1 VIGIPAG
8 KDAASDRDRKRGLTA
23 VAPPGHSPAY
33 FPPMTGRLCT
43 GCGRSTPEA
52 ALRCPSCG
60 GLLPPLSGGDPA
72 AGLAEEVARAL
83 GPGYEVEDVIG
94 RGGYAVVFCVH
105 DQHLDRKLAAKALF
119 PEFAAVS
126 AIAERFRREA
136 QMAARLSHPNIVPIY
151 FVGRE
156 GDVPCLV
163 MPLVEGEPLSARL
176 RREGQLILP
185 IALGV
190 ARDVAAALD
199 FAHHANVVHRDVK
212 PDNILLEFA
221 TGRSLLTDFGIAKAL
236 ASDSVV
242 TASGVIIGTPHYVSP
257 EQAAGDR
264 ELDARS
270 DIYSLGVVVY
280 EMLAGAPP
288 FDSTSVQAI
297 FHQHATAPVPPLGAR
312 RAEVTD
318 EMEAA
323 IVRALEKEP
332 ANRFAG
338 AGEFVRALEQ
348 AAGGTSLR
356 RSGGTLV
363 EVQGTGDSSVF
374 RTLNPA
380 AATSDIATAMDVTS
394 MAEAARAA
402 EARAIAAVERVDG
415 QGLLDTIRALGT
427 RTRDP
432 YPALREPVR
441 EALSH
446 LARHDGVVETLAA
459 TWRRGSERQ
468 QAAAEE
474 SLALLLPDCAE
485 ILLRLAR
492 RDRSPALVLLA
503 DRVGALDD
511 AGANA
516 LARDPS
522 AGVVQAFAT
531 ALIESLRPTAIIER
545 WLAAAIRHPN
555 PDARTHVLGVAA
567 ARGGVLAEHIGRLGA
582 TDAAPAVRLAAIRA
596 LGASRRREVLP
607 LLAQAL
613 QRPAADEQLASTEA
627 LGQIHAR
634 ETVPLLVGL
643 FDRTRLMRKER
654 GALQQAAARA
664 LAQLPRE
671 LTKDA
676 LVQLAQDKDPTVA
689 GIARDALGN

>member
-1 VIGIPAG
+1 
-8 KDAASDRDRKRGLTA
+8 
-23 VAPPGHSPAY
+23 
-33 FPPMTGRLCT
+33 MTGRLCT

-52 ALRCPSCG
+52 ALRCPSCNA
-60 GLLPPLSGGDPA
+60 LLPPLTGADSTA
-72 AGLAEEVARAL
+72 QLAEDVARAL
-83 GPGYEVEDVIG
+83 GPDYEVEDVIG
-94 RGGYAVVFCVH
+94 RGGYAVVFRVH
-105 DQHLDRKLAAKALF
+105 DKRLDRKLAAKALF
-119 PEFAAVS
+119 PEFAAVT

-136 QMAARLSHPNIVPIY
+136 QMAARLMHPNIVPIY

-176 RREGQLILP
+176 RREGQLIIP

-199 FAHHANVVHRDVK
+199 FAHHAHVVHRDVK

-270 DIYSLGVVVY
+270 DVYSLGVVVY

-297 FHQHATAPVPPLGAR
+297 FHQHTTAPVPALGAR
-312 RAEVTD
+312 RADVTD
-318 EMEAA
+318 DMEAA
-323 IVRALEKEP
+323 VRRALEKDP
-332 ANRFAG
+332 AKRFAG
-338 AGEFVRALEQ
+338 AGEFVRALDQ
-348 AAGGTSLR
+348 GAGQTSLR

-363 EVQGTGDSSVF
+363 AVQGTADASVF

-380 AATSDIATAMDVTS
+380 AASDVETAMDVSS

-402 EARAIAAVERVDG
+402 EARAIAAVDRVDG
-415 QGLLDTIRALGT
+415 QGLLDTLRALGK
-427 RTRDP
+427 RIRDP

-441 EALSH
+441 DAVSR
-446 LARHDGVVETLAA
+446 LARNDGVIETLAA
-459 TWRRGSERQ
+459 AWRRGNERQ

-474 SLALLLPDCAE
+474 ALALLLPDCAE
-485 ILLRLAR
+485 GLLRLAR
-492 RDRSPALVLLA
+492 RDRSPELVLLA

-511 AGANA
+511 AGADA

-531 ALIESLRPTAIIER
+531 ALAESLRPTAIIQR
-545 WLAAAIRHPN
+545 WLAAAVRHS
-555 PDARTHVLGVAA
+555 ASEVRVHVLAIASG
-567 ARGGVLAEHIGRLGA
+567 RGGPVAEHIGRLA
-582 TDAAPAVRLAAIRA
+582 MSDPVPRVRVAAIRA

-607 LLAQAL
+607 LLGAAL
-613 QRPAADEQLASTEA
+613 QRPAADGQLAAAEA
-627 LGQIHAR
+627 LGLIPAR
-634 ETVPLLVGL
+634 ETVLLLAGL
-643 FDRTRLMRKER
+643 FERTRLLRKER
-654 GALQQAAARA
+654 GPLQQAAVRA

-671 LTKDA
+671 LTQDA
-676 LVQLAQDKDPTVA
+676 LKHLAQDKDAAVA
-689 GIARDALGN
+689 RIAREALEG

>member
-1 VIGIPAG
+1 
-8 KDAASDRDRKRGLTA
+8 
-23 VAPPGHSPAY
+23 
-33 FPPMTGRLCT
+33 MTGRLCT

-60 GLLPPLSGGDPA
+60 ALLPPLTGADPT
-72 AGLAEEVARAL
+72 AGLAEDVARAL

-94 RGGYAVVFCVH
+94 RGGYAVVFRVH
-105 DQHLDRKLAAKALF
+105 DKHLDRKLAAKALF
-119 PEFAAVS
+119 PEFAAVTS
-126 AIAERFRREA
+126 IAERFRREA
-136 QMAARLSHPNIVPIY
+136 QMAARLTHPNIVSIY

-156 GDVPCLV
+156 GDIPCLV

-176 RREGQLILP
+176 RREGQLIVP

-199 FAHHANVVHRDVK
+199 FAHHRHVVHRDVK

-270 DIYSLGVVVY
+270 DVYSLGVVVY
-280 EMLAGAPP
+280 EMLAGGPP

-297 FHQHATAPVPPLGAR
+297 FHQHATAPVPPLRAR
-312 RAEVTD
+312 REDVTED
-318 EMEAA
+318 MEAA
-323 IVRALEKEP
+323 ILRSLEKEP
-332 ANRFAG
+332 AKRFPG
-338 AGEFVRALEQ
+338 AGEFVKALEQ
-348 AAGGTSLR
+348 GAGRPSLR

-363 EVQGTGDSSVF
+363 EVQGPGDASLF

-380 AATSDIATAMDVTS
+380 AAGALGAANDVSS
-394 MAEAARAA
+394 MVEAARAA
-402 EARAIAAVERVDG
+402 EARAIEAVERVDG
-415 QGLLDTIRALGT
+415 QGLLDTLRALGS

-441 EALSH
+441 DVLTR

-459 TWRRGSERQ
+459 AWRRGSERQ

-474 SLALLLPDCAE
+474 ALALLLPDCAE
-485 ILLRLAR
+485 VLLRLAR
-492 RDRSPALVLLA
+492 RDRSPEVVLLA

-511 AGANA
+511 AGADA

-522 AGVVQAFAT
+522 AGVVQAFVT
-531 ALIESLRPTAIIER
+531 ALGESLRPTAIIQR

-555 PDARTHVLGVAA
+555 AEVRAHVLGVAA
-567 ARGGVLAEHIGRLGA
+567 GRGGVVAEHVGRIA
-582 TDAAPAVRLAAIRA
+582 VSDAALPVRLAAIRA
-596 LGASRRREVLP
+596 LGSSHRREVVP
-607 LLAQAL
+607 LLAAAL
-613 QRPAADEQLASTEA
+613 QRPAAEEPVAAAEA
-627 LGQIHAR
+627 LGQIPAR

-643 FDRTRLMRKER
+643 FERTRLMRKER
-654 GALQQAAARA
+654 GPLQQAAARA

-671 LTKDA
+671 LAKDA
-676 LVQLAQDKDPTVA
+676 LTQLAQDKDATVA
-689 GIARDALGN
+689 GIAREALQG

>member
-1 VIGIPAG
+1 
-8 KDAASDRDRKRGLTA
+8 
-23 VAPPGHSPAY
+23 
-33 FPPMTGRLCT
+33 MTGRLCT

-60 GLLPPLSGGDPA
+60 GLLPPLSGADPA
-72 AGLAEEVARAL
+72 ANLAEDVARAL
-83 GPGYEVEDVIG
+83 GSGYEVEDVIG
-94 RGGYAVVFCVH
+94 RGGYAIVFRVH
-105 DQHLDRKLAAKALF
+105 DQRLDRKLAAKALL
-119 PEFAAVS
+119 PEFAAVPS
-126 AIAERFRREA
+126 IADRFRREA
-136 QMAARLSHPNIVPIY
+136 QMAARLAHPNIVPIY

-163 MPLVEGEPLSARL
+163 MPLVDGEPLSARL
-176 RREGQLILP
+176 RREGQLVIP
-185 IALGV
+185 IALGI

-199 FAHHANVVHRDVK
+199 FAHHKHVVHRDVK

-257 EQAAGDR
+257 EQAAGDS

-297 FHQHATAPVPPLGAR
+297 FHQHATAPVPPLAAR
-312 RAEVTD
+312 RPDVTD
-318 EMEAA
+318 DMEAV
-323 IVRALEKEP
+323 ILHALEKEP
-332 ANRFAG
+332 DKRFAG
-338 AGEFVRALEQ
+338 AGEFVRTLEQ
-348 AAGGTSLR
+348 AAGQTSLR
-356 RSGGTLV
+356 RFRGTLV
-363 EVQGTGDSSVF
+363 EVQGTGDASLF

-380 AATSDIATAMDVTS
+380 AAGALAAANDVS
-394 MAEAARAA
+394 SISEAARAA
-402 EARAIAAVERVDG
+402 EARAIEAVDQVDG
-415 QGLLDTIRALGT
+415 RALLDTLRALGA
-427 RTRDP
+427 RSRDP

-441 EALSH
+441 DALSR

-459 TWRRGSERQ
+459 AWRRGDERQ

-474 SLALLLPDCAE
+474 ALALLLPECAE
-485 ILLRLAR
+485 LLLRLAR
-492 RDRSPALVLLA
+492 RDRSPEVVLLA

-511 AGANA
+511 AGADA

-522 AGVVQAFAT
+522 AGVVETFVT
-531 ALIESLRPTAIIER
+531 ALGESLRPTAIIQR

-555 PDARTHVLGVAA
+555 AGVRAHVLRVAG
-567 ARGGVLAEHIGRLGA
+567 ARGGAVAEQIGRLA
-582 TDAAPAVRLAAIRA
+582 VNDAAPAVRLAALRA
-596 LGASRRREVLP
+596 LGASCRREVLP
-607 LLAQAL
+607 LLVAAL
-613 QRPAADEQLASTEA
+613 QRASADEQVAAAEA
-627 LGQIHAR
+627 LGQIPAR
-634 ETVPLLVGL
+634 ETVTLLVGL

-671 LTKDA
+671 LAKDA
-676 LVQLAQDKDPTVA
+676 LTQLAQDQDATVA
-689 GIARDALGN
+689 GIARQALEG

>member
-1 VIGIPAG
+1 V
-8 KDAASDRDRKRGLTA
+8 
-23 VAPPGHSPAY
+23 
-33 FPPMTGRLCT
+33 TGRLCT

-60 GLLPPLSGGDPA
+60 ALLPALDGADPTA
-72 AGLAEEVARAL
+72 QLAEDVARAL
-83 GPGYEVEDVIG
+83 GPDYEVEDVIG
-94 RGGYAVVFCVH
+94 RGGYAVVFRVH
-105 DQHLDRKLAAKALF
+105 DKRLDRKLAAKALF
-119 PEFAAVS
+119 PEFAAVT

-136 QMAARLSHPNIVPIY
+136 QMAARLTHPNIVPIY

-163 MPLVEGEPLSARL
+163 MPLVDGEPLSARL
-176 RREGQLILP
+176 RREGQLIIP

-199 FAHHANVVHRDVK
+199 FAHHGHVVHRDVK

-242 TASGVIIGTPHYVSP
+242 TASGMIIGTPHYVSP

-270 DIYSLGVVVY
+270 DVYSLGVVVY

-297 FHQHATAPVPPLGAR
+297 FHQHATAPMPPLGAR
-312 RAEVTD
+312 RADVSD
-318 EMEAA
+318 DMEAA
-323 IVRALEKEP
+323 VRRALEKDP
-332 ANRFAG
+332 AKRFAG
-338 AGEFVRALEQ
+338 AGEFVRALDQ
-348 AAGGTSLR
+348 GAGQTSLR

-363 EVQGTGDSSVF
+363 AVQGTADASVF

-380 AATSDIATAMDVTS
+380 AASDVETAMDVSS

-402 EARAIAAVERVDG
+402 EARASAAVERVDG
-415 QGLLDTIRALGT
+415 QGLLDTLRVLGK
-427 RTRDP
+427 RIRDP

-441 EALSH
+441 DALSR
-446 LARHDGVVETLAA
+446 LARNDGVIETLAA
-459 TWRRGSERQ
+459 AWRRGNERQ

-474 SLALLLPDCAE
+474 ALALLLPDCAE
-485 ILLRLAR
+485 GLLRLAR
-492 RDRSPALVLLA
+492 RDRSPELVLLA

-511 AGANA
+511 AGADA

-531 ALIESLRPTAIIER
+531 ALAESLRPTAIIQR
-545 WLAAAIRHPN
+545 WLAAAVRHPT
-555 PDARTHVLGVAA
+555 PEVRVHVLAIASG
-567 ARGGVLAEHIGRLGA
+567 RGGAVAEHIGRLA
-582 TDAAPAVRLAAIRA
+582 MRDPVPRIRVAAIRA
-596 LGASRRREVLP
+596 LGASHRREVLP
-607 LLAQAL
+607 LLGAAL
-613 QRPAADEQLASTEA
+613 QRPAADEQTAAAEA
-627 LGQIHAR
+627 LGLIPAR
-634 ETVPLLVGL
+634 ETVLLLAAL
-643 FDRTRLMRKER
+643 FERTRLLRKER
-654 GALQQAAARA
+654 GPLQQAAVRA

-671 LTKDA
+671 LTGDA
-676 LVQLAQDKDPTVA
+676 LAQLTQDKDPTVA
-689 GIARDALGN
+689 GIAREALG